1 MAPSFEF
8 EARNVEKAVKKAG
21 EQLNIEPGEL
31 KYEIISYGSSGI
43 FGLVGVKKAKIRVKH
58 QPVAEKIKAVPAE
71 TEIPIVEIGDAA
83 PERPG
88 ETEAEAEAEKDDLIP
103 VAEEGKVALERI
115 VGAISPESIVD
126 IEMEKETIG
135 YQVSGGDSSQLI
147 GKRGQTLEAI
157 QYLLEKIVNKDL
169 EKRVR
174 IQVDI
179 EGYLKNKKK
188 NLIKLAEKLASKAKK
203 TGKPVTMGQMNAYDR
218 RIVHLSLKNN
228 NGVRTQSRGDG
239 FYRKLIIFPR
249 RKPKEKN

>member
-71 TEIPIVEIGDAA
+71 TEIPIAEIGDAE
-83 PERPG
+83 PEREE
-88 ETEAEAEAEKDDLIP
+88 ETEAEGEKDDLLP
-103 VAEEGKVALERI
+103 VAEEGKGALERI
-115 VGAISPESIVD
+115 VGAISPESIVQ

-169 EKRVR
+169 ETRVR

-188 NLIKLAEKLASKAKK
+188 NLIKLAEKLANKAKK